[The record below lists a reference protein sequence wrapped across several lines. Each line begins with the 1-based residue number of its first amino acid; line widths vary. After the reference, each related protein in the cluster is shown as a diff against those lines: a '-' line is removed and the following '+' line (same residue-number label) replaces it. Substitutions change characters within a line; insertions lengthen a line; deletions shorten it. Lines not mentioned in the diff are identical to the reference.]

1 MLLRITPCSHCYFRY
16 ISTVLNRKPTHVLVY
31 SLLTFFFYKYRIS
44 FKSDSYLS
52 IQQSAYSSGRDAAED
67 RKVLLHLWGG
77 QRCPGGSS
85 CATDRFLPRL
95 QLESLSSRTE
105 RGKAFSVPPSP
116 SGGETDRL
124 FVQNNSRMQ
133 HNLEDIMKCLRNG
146 LRQITTVSRAKY
158 SSGCT
163 YFQST
168 ACLNVRKCN
177 SAL

>member
-31 SLLTFFFYKYRIS
+31 SLLTFFFT
-44 FKSDSYLS
+44 S
-52 IQQSAYSSGRDAAED
+52 IESHLNQIASQHPAICVLIRQGCSRGQEGLAPSAGRAAVPRRQQ
-67 RKVLLHLWGG
+67 LCH
-77 QRCPGGSS
+77 
-85 CATDRFLPRL
+85 RFLPRL